1 MAQKAVA
8 NAIDLSLFTPWAK
21 PERTGS
27 AMIRFNDFA
36 VPVAVGESLRSKAT
50 GDKIRAEAVQNA
62 AVDVVT

>member
-8 NAIDLSLFTPWAK
+8 NAIDLSSFTPWAK

-27 AMIRFNDFA
+27 AMIRFTDFA
-36 VPVAVGESLRSKAT
+36 VPVTVGGSLRSKAT